1 MIVQTEELKQIVK
14 HMLNVYDKSSTYDV
28 ERNIRMQWDAD
39 ELIISA
45 FNINQHLR
53 IKASI
58 SANDTGD
65 ILVDPA
71 FLYNLLSTLGEVT
84 KITESNLKLSLS
96 SGNSKLK
103 MNGLSSEFWP
113 DWLGHYGTEVE
124 VPWNE
129 ILLYCQQATIVSRHN
144 RDFPVKS
151 GIFFTRRVEDTPDD
165 KVEFLE
171 MVSADGHR
179 LLSRIFQTS
188 NGGDFERFIL
198 PGPDLISVKDV
209 FNSEDIV
216 HMFVGEKVTWF
227 ASGLAE
233 FSIMHLDGSIPKYEP
248 LVAMEADST
257 AVVKR
262 EDILRAINQANM
274 YSRAANDEY
283 LPCYIEMVD
292 SGIRVTND
300 EGLDTLVPA
309 ETDGDTFKIKMTPG
323 MALEV
328 IRNTREDEIKIWH
341 TKKLV
346 AIYIQTSDSLFITMG
361 RA

>member
-103 MNGLSSEFWP
+103 MSGISTEFWP
-113 DWLGHYGTEVE
+113 EWLGHVGDEVE
-124 VPWNE
+124 VPWE
-129 ILLYCQQATIVSRHN
+129 EMKLYCQQATIVSRHN
-144 RDFPVKS
+144 HDFPVKS
-151 GIFFTRRVEDTPDD
+151 GIFFTRKVEDDPED
-165 KVEFLE
+165 KTEWLE
-171 MVSADGHR
+171 LVSADGHR
-179 LLSRIFQTS
+179 LLSRIFQTK
-188 NGGDFERFIL
+188 NGSQFNRFII

-209 FNSEDIV
+209 FDVSETV
-216 HMFVGEKVTWF
+216 HMIVGEKITWF
-227 ASGLAE
+227 VGNNAE
-233 FSIMHLDGSIPKYEP
+233 FSITHLDGSIPAYEP
-248 LVAMEADST
+248 LINMEPESEATVGRD
-257 AVVKR
+257 
-262 EDILRAINQANM
+262 DILRAINQANM
-274 YSRAANDEY
+274 YARAANDEF

-300 EGLDTLVPA
+300 DGMDTMVPA
-309 ETDGDTFKIKMTPG
+309 TTVGDTFKIKMTPG